1 VLYRVCTTHKD
12 IRLLFAYNALVG
24 FGIQERKLFVVE
36 CKRCRRNVA
45 AGVQEFPFQS
55 IVVFCPL
62 CGERRQ
68 YLPSDVY
75 LGRLNQ
81 LVAKQARIGSR

>member
-1 VLYRVCTTHKD
+1 VDNL
-12 IRLLFAYNALVG
+12 RLLFAYNALMA
-24 FGIQERKLFVVE
+24 FGIQDRKLFVVE

-45 AGVQEFPFQS
+45 AGVQQFPFRS

-75 LGRLNQ
+75 LGRPNQ
-81 LVAKQARIGSR
+81 LVAKQARTGSR

>member
-1 VLYRVCTTHKD
+1 M
-12 IRLLFAYNALVG
+12 G
-24 FGIQERKLFVVE
+24 FGMPERKLFVVE

-45 AGVQEFPFQS
+45 AGVKQFPFQS
-55 IVVFCPL
+55 IVVCCPL

-75 LGRLNQ
+75 LGRPNP
-81 LVAKQARIGSR
+81 LVAKQVRTGLR